1 VFTKHRVYI
10 YLLLY
15 LLTEALY
22 TAKEK
27 LGRVGIPVFWLSQ
40 KAHSNV
46 TEKAI
51 DERVNEKKQIRER

>member
-1 VFTKHRVYI
+1 M
-10 YLLLY
+10 Y

-22 TAKEK
+22 TVKEK

-40 KAHSNV
+40 KAHPNV